1 MDAVDPAGDRAMSR
15 GLTIAHGLRRAA
27 LYRLCASALAYP
39 VPGRL
44 AEVAGLAERMVS
56 TLDGTLRDAVQRLGA
71 AARAEHDVTVAGEYV
86 RLFDRAPRC
95 APCEGAYGPPQM
107 AGKAA
112 QLADI
117 AGFYAAFGV
126 SPSEGQA
133 DTEDHVAAELEFM
146 SLLALKEAWARA
158 EAHHEHAEISRDAA
172 VAFLSDHLARW
183 APLFAGALAG
193 ATDLAYYR
201 AVAGLLAAWLAADTA
216 ALGVQAEP
224 LVRASADADDAG
236 AFSCPMAP
244 SD

>member
-1 MDAVDPAGDRAMSR
+1 MS
-15 GLTIAHGLRRAA
+15 GTLTIGHGLRRAA

-44 AEVAGLAERMVS
+44 AEVAGLAERVAP
-56 TLDGTLRDAVQRLGA
+56 TLDGALRDAVQALAA
-71 AARAEHDVTVAGEYV
+71 AARAGHDATVAGEYV
-86 RLFDRAPRC
+86 TLFDRSPRC
-95 APCEGAYGPPQM
+95 PPCEGAYGLPQM

-126 SPSEGQA
+126 RPSEGQA

-158 EAHHEHAEISRDAA
+158 EAHDERAEISREAA
-172 VAFLSDHLARW
+172 VAFLRDHLARW
-183 APLFAGALAG
+183 APLFAEALTG
-193 ATDLAYYR
+193 ATRLAYYR
-201 AVAGLLAAWLAADTA
+201 AVAALLAAWLETDTA
-216 ALGVQAEP
+216 ALGVHAEP
-224 LVRASADADDAG
+224 LVRVSPDADDAG
-236 AFSCPMAP
+236 ALSCPMAP